1 MELQKLPWAGIRVT
15 AGATSVVIDPLYHF
29 PERYAKSHE
38 PLFPLNEYG
47 PADAVLITHEH
58 ADHFDPQAII
68 DAYGADIPVYLPQE
82 SVLLAENSGL
92 NRVIGASVGDAF
104 QIGALSAAATYSVDG
119 VGDVQIAWAL
129 SDGEHRLLHCGDT
142 LWHGYW
148 WKIAAAHGPF
158 DAVCLPVN
166 GAVLERPDRQPPS
179 GMPITLLPEQAAAAA
194 RVLGAKRL
202 VPIHHTAIHHP
213 PVYLQTPDW
222 QNRLRTAVG
231 DTMDIAFLNT
241 KETITL

>member
-15 AGATSVVIDPLYHF
+15 TGATSVVIDPLYHF
-29 PERYAKSHE
+29 PAVFGQSHE
-38 PLFPLNEYG
+38 PLFPLGEYG

-58 ADHFDPQAII
+58 TDHFDPRAII
-68 DAYGADIPVYLPQE
+68 EAYGADIPVYLPQE

-92 NRVIGASVGDAF
+92 NRVTGASVGDAF
-104 QIGALSAAATYSVDG
+104 QIGALSATATYSVDG
-119 VGDVQIAWAL
+119 VGDTQIAWAL
-129 SDGEHRLLHCGDT
+129 SDGERRLLHCGDT

-158 DAVCLPVN
+158 DAICLPVN
-166 GAVLERPDRQPPS
+166 GAILERPDLQPPS
-179 GMPITLLPEQAAAAA
+179 GMPITLLPEQAVAAAH
-194 RVLGAKRL
+194 VLGATRL

-213 PVYLQTPDW
+213 PVYRQTPDW